1 MITFKEI
8 YWKSELFD
16 CVKALLAE
24 SFPPEERRD
33 MSDFERI
40 LKTDD
45 RFTIF
50 VGEHDGELVGFIT
63 SWDFGTFA
71 YVEHFAVSPV
81 MRNHGCGTQVLKGW
95 LEVKGKPV
103 VLEVELPTDAL
114 TRRRVGFYERN
125 GFVLHEDFEYLQ
137 PPYRLGD
144 DELPL
149 RLMTHGDC
157 DLPLDVVAAI
167 IKREVY
173 DKQRNAK

>member
-8 YWKSELFD
+8 YWNSELID
-16 CVKALLAE
+16 CVKALLTE

-33 MSDFERI
+33 MTDFDRI

-50 VGEHDGELVGFIT
+50 AGEHGGELVGFIT
-63 SWDFGTFA
+63 SWDFGKFA
-71 YVEHFAVSPV
+71 YVEHFAVSPA
-81 MRNHGCGTQVLKGW
+81 MRNHGCGTQVLKAW
-95 LEVKGKPV
+95 LEAKGKPV
-103 VLEVELPTDAL
+103 VLEVELPADDL

-125 GFVLHEDFEYLQ
+125 GFVLHKDFDYLQ
-137 PPYRLGD
+137 PPYKPGD

-149 RLMTHGDC
+149 KLMTHGEC
-157 DLPLDVVAAI
+157 GLPLDTVATI

-173 DKQRNAK
+173 DKQRSGK